1 MKKKD
6 KEKKTK
12 KKTQGAE
19 DKTSLF
25 PSIFK
30 GGPYRIPIH
39 DGGKGKKKRVP
50 IFLFIDLPGIDSLT

>member
-1 MKKKD
+1 MGKRR
-6 KEKKTK
+6 TGK

-25 PSIFK
+25 RSIFK
-30 GGPYRIPIH
+30 GWPYRIPIH